1 MSSAYPDKKERIVNA
16 MNAFESYAM
25 ELGATPRELHS
36 WLNMLASVREH
47 VISQDG
53 PRNPPDHVERLRYII
68 EALCWF
74 APCVGVS
81 LEDMRG
87 WMTNRIDFRDDIRR
101 IMSSA
106 HPPQFEDVAP
116 EEPPDWRADG

>member
-1 MSSAYPDKKERIVNA
+1 VSSMCPDNKERIINA

-25 ELGATPRELHS
+25 ELGAPPRELHS
-36 WLNMLASVREH
+36 WLDMLASVREH
-47 VISQDG
+47 GISQDG
-53 PRNPPDHVERLRYII
+53 PRKPPDHTERLRYII

-74 APCVGVS
+74 APCVGIT

-87 WMTNRIDFRDDIRR
+87 WVTERIDFRADIRR
-101 IMSSA
+101 IMASA

-116 EEPPDWRADG
+116 DAPPE